1 MFGERLQE
9 LRKDKGWTQKDLA
22 AKLSLSWIT
31 ISSYETGQSMPNSD
45 TLRNIAVCFD
55 VSLDYLFDL
64 IDHPVSYRRERLT
77 EEIRNYHK
85 LEPSEQHMVDLF
97 IEFLLSKKKQ

>member
-22 AKLSLSWIT
+22 AKLSLSWRT

-45 TLRNIAVCFD
+45 TLPE
-55 VSLDYLFDL
+55 
-64 IDHPVSYRRERLT
+64 HRR
-77 EEIRNYHK
+77 
-85 LEPSEQHMVDLF
+85 MF
-97 IEFLLSKKKQ
+97 